1 VNENYAT
8 VWEALSDEVGDRVAI
23 VHGDTERTWRDFDE
37 RASRLASAMA
47 SFGVGHGSY
56 VAIAMWNCP
65 ENLESLFAAFKLRA
79 IPFNLNY
86 RYRETE
92 LSYIFNDAKASVV
105 IFDPQL
111 AERIELAAKNVDHP
125 MILIETGDTVTVEGA
140 YSFEQL
146 IAENEPAERIA
157 RSGDDE
163 AIIYTG
169 GTTGYPKGVIWP
181 HYVGMNQGAAGQP
194 QIELDEHVAAVK
206 ATEPPRSLVI
216 PPMMHATGFFGA
228 TGTLSRGGAVVFYT
242 SRSLNPDEILGLI
255 GKHRIASFSVI
266 GDAIAKPLL
275 DALDKAE
282 EEGHPY
288 DLSSVQTIGNTGVIW
303 SAPIK
308 KGFLKHGNFVIRDS
322 IASTE
327 GSGFATVE
335 SSNENEVETGHFKL
349 GPNARVVDEDLHDIV
364 PGSGQ
369 VGYLATTG
377 LLPKGYLNDPEK
389 SAKTWPTIDGKRY
402 SMPGDM
408 ATIEVDGT
416 VVLMGRGS
424 EVVNTGGEK
433 VFVEEVEQA
442 LLTHPAVKDTLVV
455 GLPDERWGSR
465 VTAVVE
471 LEAGAEVSERELIDH
486 VGLQLADYKRP
497 RQVVFVDEVPR
508 SPTGKADRKTA
519 KEKALEKTS

>member
-1 VNENYAT
+1 MNENYAT
-8 VWEALSDEVGDRVAI
+8 VWEALSDAVGDRVAI
-23 VHGDTERTWRDFDE
+23 IHGETERTWQAFDD
-37 RASRLASAMA
+37 RASRLASALA
-47 SFGVGHGSY
+47 ELGVAEGSY
-56 VAIAMWNCP
+56 VAIDMWNCP
-65 ENLESLFAAFKLRA
+65 ENLESLYAAFKLRA

-92 LSYIFNDAKASVV
+92 LAYIFNDSAAAVV

-111 AERIELAAKNVDHP
+111 AERIELASNNVDHP
-125 MILIETGDTVTVEGA
+125 MILIETGDTATIEGA
-140 YSFEQL
+140 YSLEQL
-146 IAENEPAERIA
+146 IATHDPAPRIT

-163 AIIYTG
+163 TVIYTG

-181 HYVGMNQGAAGQP
+181 HYVGMNQGLVGQP
-194 QIELDEHVAAVK
+194 QVELDEHVKTVVAQ
-206 ATEPPRSLVI
+206 EPPKTLVI

-242 SRSLNPDEILGLI
+242 SRSLAPEEILGLI
-255 GKHRIASFSVI
+255 EKHRVASFSVI

-275 DALDKAE
+275 DALDRAAD
-282 EEGHPY
+282 EGHPY
-288 DLSSVQTIGNTGVIW
+288 DLSSVKSVNNTGVIW

-308 KGFLKHGNFVIRDS
+308 RGFLRHGDFTIRDA

-327 GSGFATVE
+327 GSGFASTESTSDVE
-335 SSNENEVETGHFKL
+335 IETGRFKL
-349 GPNARVVDEDLHDIV
+349 GPNARVVDEDLNDVV

-408 ATIEVDGT
+408 ATIEADGT

-465 VTAVVE
+465 VTAVVA
-471 LEAGAEVSERELIDH
+471 LEAGAEVSERALIDH

-497 RQVVFVDEVPR
+497 RQVVFVEDVPR
-508 SPTGKADRKTA
+508 SPTGKADRRAA
-519 KEKALEKTS
+519 KEIAVAVSA